1 MGDRRID
8 ATRNI
13 SGPFVA
19 QVCER
24 LSEGKI
30 VRRSL
35 PGGGRLHVD
44 RPLPFLC
51 VYRERGGE
59 KVSQTAQLVVG
70 EASYITAPG
79 TAEAHPGLKALVSG
93 ISDVM
98 VDTFGAFFLLEIWI
112 APERKPGG
120 GAQGVQAP
128 TFRIITPS
136 LDTSDPTVR
145 QLKIALSEIPL
156 RPPPLDVGVEAEGE
170 PRPPTLEPLL
180 DPSPGSAGMRHCV
193 GIEVQPVYRQA
204 RTGMPYPV
212 LFETLHRGLSLAIKR
227 TAYHFSVTHTAHEP
241 PHFHAMGRKGAVQ
254 AAADADKVLTGISRA
269 FEFLLQVT
277 PVNSDRAKA
286 NFLGGGGELDPE
298 FDYRPLVV
306 DVDLLKRKLYNLPL
320 EKLEDPTLS
329 HLLSASREE
338 LDRKVTMLGDRNTPR
353 FLFGSLSVYGSVDSG
368 LHADALRI
376 LDATSPSPG
385 SAGGSSAGT
394 SDEDDDMDDGPG
406 GGSREVNAAAF
417 ARMAREE
424 LDFYRESC
432 PDLASEVVIR
442 DDVAGLQVSS
452 GNLLVGRS
460 FHVSERRARGLIQHE
475 IGTHVVT
482 YVNGL
487 AQPLGQLA
495 TGLAGYEETQEGL
508 AVTAEYIVGALTL
521 PRLRILAARVV
532 TVRSLVDG
540 ATFVESFRRLTRDFG
555 FSGSS
560 AFTVCMRIYR
570 SGGLTKDAIYLRG
583 LRDFLA
589 YMGEGGDLEPLLL
602 GKMCLD
608 DVPVIEELRWRGY
621 LEPPRLTPRFL
632 DAPESEA
639 ALGRLRGGLTIFDL
653 MKEALE

>member
-1 MGDRRID
+1 MGEKRID
-8 ATRNI
+8 ASREI

-24 LSEGKI
+24 LSEGKV

-44 RPLPFLC
+44 RPVPFLC
-51 VYRERGGE
+51 VYRETGGE
-59 KVSQTAQLVVG
+59 EVGQTAELVVG
-70 EASYITAPG
+70 EASYLTAPG
-79 TAEAHPGLKALVSG
+79 TSDVHPGLKALVTG
-93 ISDVM
+93 IADVM
-98 VDTFGAFFLLEIWI
+98 VDTFGAFFLLEVWI
-112 APERKPGG
+112 APEKEPGG
-120 GAQGVQAP
+120 GSPGVQAP
-128 TFRIITPS
+128 TFRIVTPS
-136 LDTSDPTVR
+136 LDPSDPTVR
-145 QLKIALSEIPL
+145 QLKVALSEIPL
-156 RPPPLDVGVEAEGE
+156 RPPPLDGDVEAGGV
-170 PRPPTLEPLL
+170 PRPPSFEALLEP
-180 DPSPGSAGMRHCV
+180 SSGSGGERHCV

-204 RTGMPYPV
+204 RTGIPYPV
-212 LFETLHRGLSLAIKR
+212 LFETLHRGLSLALKR
-227 TAYHFSVTHTAHEP
+227 TAFHFSVTHTDHDP
-241 PHFHAMGRKGAVQ
+241 PHFHAMGRKTAVR
-254 AAADADKVLTGISRA
+254 AAADADKALTEISRA

-286 NFLGGGGELDPE
+286 AFLGGGGELDPQ

-306 DVDLLKRKLYNLPL
+306 NVDLLKRKLYDLPL

-353 FLFGSLSVYGSVDSG
+353 FLFGSLAVYGTVDSK

-385 SAGGSSAGT
+385 PSGDA
-394 SDEDDDMDDGPG
+394 SDEADTTDDGPG
-406 GGSREVNAAAF
+406 GDSHEVNAAAF

-424 LDFYRESC
+424 LDYYRERY
-432 PDLASEVVIR
+432 PEMDSEVTIR
-442 DDVAGLQVSS
+442 DDVAGLQVSN
-452 GNLLVGRS
+452 GNLLIGRS
-460 FHVSERRARGLIQHE
+460 FSVSERRARGLIQHE

-482 YVNGL
+482 CSNGL

-508 AVTAEYIVGALTL
+508 AVTAEYLSDALTL
-521 PRLRILAARVV
+521 PRLRVLAARVV

-560 AFTVCMRIYR
+560 AFTICMRIYR
-570 SGGLTKDAIYLRG
+570 SGGLTKDVIYLRG
-583 LRDFLA
+583 LRDFLV

-639 ALGRLRGGLTIFDL
+639 AMGRLRGGLTIFDL
-653 MKEALE
+653 LKEALA